1 MSTVHSTPDFSGV
14 RIHPNFALPSVSIAA
29 EQNTTSKLGLFDIN
43 PVSSDFARTAGKP
56 QLMVPLVAINQ
67 QLMLAQLDDL
77 DDPKNT
83 ESLEDLRIAL
93 LTAPAGFEQAITTL
107 QQVLTEV
114 LQREKAT
121 TETSA
126 GNRALLDA
134 LAMDDVEQR
143 NLASAA
149 LMLLGGTLLKE
160 TNSVAMVREEGNHKI
175 ESSDSAKQRE
185 FVGIQTNDMMRF
197 LFSMLRQIM
206 AELNISERRISS
218 MFAALS
224 ADMIEKAA
232 ESTIREGQQIYHS
245 AVIGFAT
252 SMAITGVGTGLQ
264 AGGLFKQSQ
273 AVKNHLKPANQ
284 HSADAR
290 QLSLQMHQTSGSA
303 KASISRTGPNGQ
315 VLKQVTTPSKAEQ
328 VQFKRQQQERVNE
341 AQSEADLH
349 MQKYD
354 QQTAKYR
361 TLSGVTE
368 QMTRMSDNAGQLANA
383 SNMTQVKEAEA
394 DKMMQ
399 NSVADVA
406 RGIANDKEK
415 QIEKSS
421 EAVKE
426 IRGHVSSLHES
437 TVRAIQ
443 SIVKG

>member
-1 MSTVHSTPDFSGV
+1 MTTIQQTLNFSGV
-14 RIHPNFALPSVSIAA
+14 RTHPNFALPPISIVA
-29 EQNTTSKLGLFDIN
+29 EKNTTSKLGVFDIK
-43 PVSSDFARTAGKP
+43 PVSSDFTCAAGKP
-56 QLMVPLVAINQ
+56 QLMVPPVALNHE
-67 QLMLAQLDDL
+67 LMLTQLDGL
-77 DDPKNT
+77 DNLKNT
-83 ESLEDLRIAL
+83 ESLEDLRIAF
-93 LTAPAGFEQAITTL
+93 LTAPAGSKQAITTL
-107 QQVLTEV
+107 QQVLTQV

-121 TETSA
+121 TETSV
-126 GNRALLDA
+126 GNRTLLDA
-134 LAMDDVEQR
+134 LEMDDEEQR

-149 LMLLGGTLLKE
+149 LMLLGGALLKE
-160 TNSVAMVREEGNHKI
+160 THSVGMAREEENDKV
-175 ESSDSAKQRE
+175 ESSGSAKQRE

-197 LFSMLRQIM
+197 LLSMLRQVM
-206 AELNISERRISS
+206 AELNISERRINS

-290 QLSLQMHQTSGSA
+290 QLSLQTRQTSGSD

-399 NSVADVA
+399 NSLADVA